1 MFLWQVYSQD
11 PSRRI
16 PHEVGESAQFM
27 IDRWWEDQK
36 SFELMWAQPLPKS
49 PFDRT
54 VKVIVYFM
62 QAESGSI
69 IKRKEPDD
77 LDELIRQLGVIRL
90 EMLEL
95 EAAALAEQDDL
106 HESHSE
112 SAKNLLHYLALRRH
126 DLRSIQKRLTAH
138 GLSSLGRA
146 EAHVRANVD
155 AIERLLRRMSSNGH
169 EPLPT
174 NGALS
179 YAEGRG
185 ILEAHTENLL
195 GPKPKQ
201 RTVRIM
207 VTMPSQAA
215 EDYEFIRTLLVDGM
229 DCMRINCAYD
239 DVDVWAKM
247 IEHARRAAKE
257 TGKSCCV
264 LMDLAGPKLR
274 TGPIKAGPQVIKWRP
289 RRHPY
294 GGLKNPVKIWLSASS
309 AVIPPPESA
318 DVCLPITGRWL
329 RQIQAGDLL
338 KFFDARGAARSIK
351 AVRAAPGGWW
361 AESNQT
367 TYLAS
372 ATVLHL
378 ARSGRAIELF
388 PGRVGKL
395 PATEQSILLRTGNK
409 LVLTRSPIDGA
420 AAVHDDAG
428 QLIRPPHIS
437 VTLPEILDDVQPKE
451 KIWFDDGAIGG
462 VITRATADEI
472 EIKIT
477 HARPN
482 GSRLRADKG
491 INLPDSNLHLPALTE
506 KDLADL
512 KFIAKQA
519 DLIGYSFVRS
529 AADVQELQKQLA
541 LAGGQNLGFVL
552 KIETSR
558 AFDELANLL
567 LAAMRSPSAGVMI
580 ARGDLAIECG
590 WERLAEVQEEIL
602 WICEAAHMPVIWAT
616 QVLENLAK
624 QGIPSRAEITDAA
637 MGERAE
643 CVMLNKGPY
652 ISEAVRVLDDILRRM
667 EKHQHKKRS
676 MLRQLRLVDHLSVL
690 KKKTRR
696 PRKAA

>member
-1 MFLWQVYSQD
+1 M
-11 PSRRI
+11 R
-16 PHEVGESAQFM
+16 
-27 IDRWWEDQK
+27 
-36 SFELMWAQPLPKS
+36 
-49 PFDRT
+49 
-54 VKVIVYFM
+54 
-62 QAESGSI
+62 AEPGSI
-69 IKRKEPDD
+69 IKRNEPDE
-77 LDELIRQLGVIRL
+77 LDELIQQLGVIRL

-95 EAAALAEQDDL
+95 EAAALAEQYDL
-106 HESHSE
+106 HESHFE

-126 DLRSIQKRLTAH
+126 DLRGIQKRLAAH

-146 EAHVRANVD
+146 EAHVKANVD
-155 AIERLLRRMSSNGH
+155 AIEGLLRRMSNNGH
-169 EPLPT
+169 EPLPS

-179 YAEGRG
+179 YAEGCG

-195 GPKPKQ
+195 GPKPKV

-207 VTMPSQAA
+207 VTMPSEAA
-215 EDYEFIRTLLVDGM
+215 EDYDFIRTLLADGM

-239 DVDVWAKM
+239 HVDVWAKM
-247 IEHARRAAKE
+247 IEHARRASKE
-257 TGKSCCV
+257 IGKSCSV

-274 TGPIKAGPQVIKWRP
+274 TGPMMAGPQVIKWRP
-289 RRHPY
+289 RRDLY
-294 GGLKNPVKIWLSASS
+294 GDIQDPVKIWLSAGS
-309 AVIPPPESA
+309 VVTPPPESA
-318 DVCLPITGRWL
+318 DVCLPITGKGL
-329 RQIQAGDLL
+329 RQLQAGDVL

-351 AVRAAPGGWW
+351 ALRAATGGWW

-372 ATVLHL
+372 GTVLHL
-378 ARSGRAIELF
+378 ARPGRPIEIL

-395 PATEQSILLRTGNK
+395 PTTDQFILLKSGHR

-420 AAVHDDAG
+420 AAVYDDEG
-428 QLIRPPHIS
+428 QLVSPPHIS
-437 VTLPEILDDVQPKE
+437 VTLPEIFDDVQPKE

-462 VITRATADEI
+462 VITRVTADEI
-472 EIKIT
+472 EVKIT

-491 INLPDSNLHLPALTE
+491 INLPDTNLHLPALTE

-512 KFIAKQA
+512 KFIAKRA

-541 LAGGQNLGFVL
+541 LVGGQNLGIVL
-552 KIETSR
+552 KIETVR

-567 LAAMRSPSAGVMI
+567 LAVMRSPSAGVMI

-590 WERLAEVQEEIL
+590 WERMAEVQEEIL

-652 ISEAVRVLDDILRRM
+652 ILEAVQVLDNILRRM
-667 EKHQHKKRS
+667 EKHQNKKRS

-690 KKKTRR
+690 KKKARR
-696 PRKAA
+696 PRKVA